1 MTSNHNSVDSLIKI
15 AINNKNFNAEYKSMA
30 LNVIASKAGIHFHKG
45 ILKQHVSLNYYPKV
59 VEICTDLRES
69 TSNYFVLKG
78 NLLVYEKTENKMK
91 ASIRSSLRE
100 FKNPYY

>member
-45 ILKQHVSLNYYPKV
+45 ILK
-59 VEICTDLRES
+59 
-69 TSNYFVLKG
+69 
-78 NLLVYEKTENKMK
+78 
-91 ASIRSSLRE
+91 
-100 FKNPYY
+100 